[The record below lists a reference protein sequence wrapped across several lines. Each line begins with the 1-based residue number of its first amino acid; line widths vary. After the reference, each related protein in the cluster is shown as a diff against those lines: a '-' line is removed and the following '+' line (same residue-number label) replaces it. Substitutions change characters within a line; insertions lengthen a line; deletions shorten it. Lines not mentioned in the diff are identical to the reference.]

1 MVMHKN
7 VPYIRC
13 RDGIYYFVRRVPDDV
28 KSYYSSD
35 RISMSLR
42 TKSNGVAIRAT
53 KSICQRLDD
62 YWLGLRL
69 QKMDIPAIHLVSY
82 NEVLDDSSSN
92 VNDALDLYLRLKG
105 QSKDKIFIRTATRN
119 VEYIIKVLGNRPLKS
134 YSSSDAS
141 KFRDWLIEQGM
152 SLSTVKRVFSSVKAV
167 INLTIQEYG
176 LDINNPF
183 SKTYMPEIEDKQY
196 R

>member
-13 RDGIYYFVRRVPDDV
+13 RDGIYYFVRRVQDDV

-69 QKMDIPAIHLVSY
+69 QKMDIPAIDLVGS
-82 NEVLDDSSSN
+82 NEVLVDSSPN
-92 VNDALDLYLRLKG
+92 VSDALDSPRW
-105 QSKDKIFIRTATRN
+105 SN
-119 VEYIIKVLGNRPLKS
+119 CSEV
-134 YSSSDAS
+134 
-141 KFRDWLIEQGM
+141 
-152 SLSTVKRVFSSVKAV
+152 
-167 INLTIQEYG
+167 
-176 LDINNPF
+176 NPF
-183 SKTYMPEIEDKQY
+183 IDEPYNNHIKDVSENVYKQKKCLKND
-196 R
+196 

>member
-1 MVMHKN
+1 MHKS

-62 YWLGLRL
+62 YWIVKIY
-69 QKMDIPAIHLVSY
+69 QI
-82 NEVLDDSSSN
+82 
-92 VNDALDLYLRLKG
+92 RLKNY
-105 QSKDKIFIRTATRN
+105 KVIKIWI
-119 VEYIIKVLGNRPLKS
+119 LK
-134 YSSSDAS
+134 
-141 KFRDWLIEQGM
+141 I
-152 SLSTVKRVFSSVKAV
+152 SLLV
-167 INLTIQEYG
+167 
-176 LDINNPF
+176 
-183 SKTYMPEIEDKQY
+183 
-196 R
+196 

>member
-69 QKMDIPAIHLVSY
+69 QKMDIPAIHLVSS
-82 NEVLDDSSSN
+82 NEDLDDSSPLIS
-92 VNDALDLYLRLKG
+92 DSL
-105 QSKDKIFIRTATRN
+105 DKI
-119 VEYIIKVLGNRPLKS
+119 VL
-134 YSSSDAS
+134 SSLYFLLEMKCFLTDVLTLNS
-141 KFRDWLIEQGM
+141 K
-152 SLSTVKRVFSSVKAV
+152 
-167 INLTIQEYG
+167 
-176 LDINNPF
+176 
-183 SKTYMPEIEDKQY
+183 
-196 R
+196 

>member
-1 MVMHKN
+1 MVMHN
-7 VPYIRC
+7 IVPYVRC

-69 QKMDIPAIHLVSY
+69 QKMDI
-82 NEVLDDSSSN
+82 
-92 VNDALDLYLRLKG
+92 
-105 QSKDKIFIRTATRN
+105 TC
-119 VEYIIKVLGNRPLKS
+119 
-134 YSSSDAS
+134 YSFV
-141 KFRDWLIEQGM
+141 KFL
-152 SLSTVKRVFSSVKAV
+152 
-167 INLTIQEYG
+167 
-176 LDINNPF
+176 
-183 SKTYMPEIEDKQY
+183 
-196 R
+196 

>member
-62 YWLGLRL
+62 YWLGFRL
-69 QKMDIPAIHLVSY
+69 QKIDLPAIHLASSREELDDDSPNKEWGCRILDNQSY
-82 NEVLDDSSSN
+82 NNLITEG
-92 VNDALDLYLRLKG
+92 LRYV
-105 QSKDKIFIRTATRN
+105 
-119 VEYIIKVLGNRPLKS
+119 VENK
-134 YSSSDAS
+134 
-141 KFRDWLIEQGM
+141 
-152 SLSTVKRVFSSVKAV
+152 
-167 INLTIQEYG
+167 
-176 LDINNPF
+176 
-183 SKTYMPEIEDKQY
+183 KQY
-196 R
+196 LSQRRKPRQILSNMKIGQWF